1 MFSHTKLTTRSCKE
15 INWQLEEMV
24 NVQINHVEIKVITSN
39 SHSVL
44 HKIHIFVLETFSR
57 DLSIFCLTH
66 LSHLQWAYE
75 IWAEKFLKRM
85 QAYVDQLSL
94 SDWLRSSSN

>member
-75 IWAEKFLKRM
+75 IWAEKFLKCM
-85 QAYVDQLSL
+85 QAYVDQLSV